1 MEEASSAQGNKAGGL
16 SPMKCSPGKSSS
28 PLLRKRSTPS
38 PSIKLTSTVP
48 SKKLRTSPCDLSL
61 NEPLSSPPPRRKSLR
76 RSVAK
81 TPKSLPPVH
90 RINTEL
96 CEAISLELP
105 ESERFS
111 ELLQSCLQ
119 FSLQKLED
127 SLKHSDGFDSKS
139 FNAKV
144 SSVAQKLKRFTER
157 LTHDGTLKKCTEEE
171 DSLTADPEREAL
183 KAQIGECTLKFS
195 SESQIWEQLLED
207 YKKKAEDLS
216 RHLEESKL
224 TETPCASIPHVPT
237 SQDSVL
243 NSKPDYNKILAQQGA
258 VFDCMELVLD
268 ELQESVHLLNS
279 FLEETSQHLQRMSS
293 QLRSKS
299 FKPIEDSPIRK
310 LLKVS
315 QK

>member
-1 MEEASSAQGNKAGGL
+1 MEEACAAQGKKAVG
-16 SPMKCSPGKSSS
+16 PRKSSPVKS
-28 PLLRKRSTPS
+28 SNAVLRKRSTPS
-38 PSIKLTSTVP
+38 PNVKATVNAVP
-48 SKKLRTSPCDLSL
+48 SKKLKTSPGDLSL
-61 NEPLSSPPPRRKSLR
+61 KEPLTSPPLRRKSLR

-81 TPKSLPPVH
+81 TPKSLPPVR

-96 CEAISLELP
+96 CEAINLELP

-127 SLKHSDGFDSKS
+127 SLKHSDGFDPKS
-139 FNAKV
+139 FDAKV
-144 SSVAQKLKRFTER
+144 LSVTQKMKRFTER
-157 LTHDGTLKKCTEEE
+157 LTRDGTLKKCTERE
-171 DSLTADPEREAL
+171 DSLSADPETEAL

-195 SESQIWEQLLED
+195 NESQVWEQLLED

-216 RHLEESKL
+216 RHFEESKL
-224 TETPCASIPHVPT
+224 TGTPCASIPRVPT
-237 SQDSVL
+237 SQDCVL
-243 NSKPDYNKILAQQGA
+243 NSKPDYNQILAQQGA

-293 QLRSKS
+293 QLSRS
-299 FKPIEDSPIRK
+299 RR
-310 LLKVS
+310 
-315 QK
+315 